1 MTARILLGLWCFF
14 SIGTGSAQIV
24 TPLDGVYE
32 RVSLTNTSTGNQLD
46 AGQKGLMIIAHGYY
60 SMMTINPDRPK
71 LERGQRMEDLPEAE
85 QITFM
90 KAWLEMN
97 GHTGP
102 YEVKADTLI
111 WYRHLSENPRE
122 VGTTSRLP
130 YTIKDGQLI
139 LHFNL
144 ANGSRWEWVWRKVK

>member
-14 SIGTGSAQIV
+14 SVGTGAAQIV

-71 LERGQRMEDLPEAE
+71 LERGQRMDDLPEAE

-90 KAWLEMN
+90 
-97 GHTGP
+97 
-102 YEVKADTLI
+102 
-111 WYRHLSENPRE
+111 
-122 VGTTSRLP
+122 
-130 YTIKDGQLI
+130 
-139 LHFNL
+139 
-144 ANGSRWEWVWRKVK
+144 